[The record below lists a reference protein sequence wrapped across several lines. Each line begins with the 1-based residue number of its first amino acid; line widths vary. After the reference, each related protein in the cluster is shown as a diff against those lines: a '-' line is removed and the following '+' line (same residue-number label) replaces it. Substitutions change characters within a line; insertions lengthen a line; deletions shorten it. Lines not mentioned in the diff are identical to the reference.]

1 LIQATQQ
8 QKRTSILLVF
18 CCTLLGAA
26 AQVLIKFGAPKIAL
40 QPNVLR
46 TVLGVVEN
54 APLMAG
60 LSLYGASTILLVLAL
75 RHGELSILYPVI
87 ALTFVWVAIL
97 SAIVIGEA
105 MNPHKVAGIAIIV
118 VGVSVLGMGGRR

>member
-1 LIQATQQ
+1 
-8 QKRTSILLVF
+8 
-18 CCTLLGAA
+18 
-26 AQVLIKFGAPKIAL
+26 
-40 QPNVLR
+40 
-46 TVLGVVEN
+46 
-54 APLMAG
+54 MAG

-97 SAIVIGEA
+97 SAIVIGEV
-105 MNPHKVAGIAIIV
+105 MNPYKVTGIAIIV

>member
-1 LIQATQQ
+1 LIQATPR
-8 QKRTSILLVF
+8 QKRTSIFLVF

-40 QPNVLR
+40 QPTALR
-46 TVLGVVEN
+46 TVVSVVEN

-105 MNPHKVAGIAIIV
+105 MNPYKVAGIAIIV